1 MSDGMYEAF
10 AKRNQKKE
18 FKINKNVDLVEYE
31 DRVLITNKLEKTSIA
46 LKKRTLKKIMKE
58 LGL

>member
-18 FKINKNVDLVEYE
+18 HQINKHVEMVEYG